1 MNYFHYDTF
10 CDILV
15 SRLMKIRGESMDKGI
30 LKQLEQTRELMI
42 ESGLK
47 YGFQNTKTIQ
57 LSKRLDE
64 LLNEYDMLTI
74 DEKEGQ
80 IELRKFFQ

>member
-1 MNYFHYDTF
+1 
-10 CDILV
+10 
-15 SRLMKIRGESMDKGI
+15 MDKGI

-74 DEKEGQ
+74 DEKEHE
-80 IELRKFFQ
+80 IELKNFFQ

>member
-1 MNYFHYDTF
+1 MIHLWYTF
-10 CDILV
+10 ITFGENLG
-15 SRLMKIRGESMDKGI
+15 GESMDKGI

-47 YGFQNTKTIQ
+47 YGFRNTKTIQ

-74 DEKEGQ
+74 DEKDGE
-80 IELRKFFQ
+80 IELRNFFQ

>member
-1 MNYFHYDTF
+1 
-10 CDILV
+10 
-15 SRLMKIRGESMDKGI
+15 MDKGI

-42 ESGLK
+42 ECGLK

-74 DEKEGQ
+74 DEKEDE
-80 IELRKFFQ
+80 IELKKFFQ

>member
-1 MNYFHYDTF
+1 
-10 CDILV
+10 
-15 SRLMKIRGESMDKGI
+15 MDKGI

-42 ESGLK
+42 QSGLK
-47 YGFQNTKTIQ
+47 HGFQNAKTIQ

-74 DEKEGQ
+74 DEKEGE
-80 IELRKFFQ
+80 IELKKFFQ

>member
-1 MNYFHYDTF
+1 
-10 CDILV
+10 
-15 SRLMKIRGESMDKGI
+15 MDKGI
-30 LKQLEQTRELMI
+30 LNQLEQMRELMI

-47 YGFQNTKTIQ
+47 HGFQNAKTIQ

-74 DEKEGQ
+74 DEKEGE
-80 IELRKFFQ
+80 IELKNFFQ

>member
-1 MNYFHYDTF
+1 
-10 CDILV
+10 
-15 SRLMKIRGESMDKGI
+15 MDKGI
-30 LKQLEQTRELMI
+30 LKQVEHTRELMI

-47 YGFQNTKTIQ
+47 YGFRNVKTIQ

-74 DEKEGQ
+74 NEKEDEIQ
-80 IELRKFFQ
+80 LRNFFQ

>member
-1 MNYFHYDTF
+1 
-10 CDILV
+10 
-15 SRLMKIRGESMDKGI
+15 MDKSI

-47 YGFQNTKTIQ
+47 HGFRNNKTIQ

-64 LLNEYDMLTI
+64 LLNEYDMLTV
-74 DEKEGQ
+74 DEKEDE
-80 IELRKFFQ
+80 IELKKFFQ